1 MDITRRTILSHL
13 WGLGVVTCCVLHYIT
28 TLYLSLSALSVSS
41 RSSSLLLTNNY
52 TQLLQGASSHRI
64 CYRTLHAYRWGNN
77 EIAQRWPGEI
87 YATGN
92 LFRLYF
98 HCSITRLWCSFI
110 ARSATKWVFPV
121 QGGVDHACYPIR
133 FQSGVVY
140 SPAVCPQSHTGA
152 QTNINL
158 HGDITV
164 TRIAVAQS
172 ECRPCCRQFALVNST
187 VFRRVPGA
195 SPE

>member
-1 MDITRRTILSHL
+1 LSHL

-41 RSSSLLLTNNY
+41 RSSSLLLTKVRVLIASATELY
-52 TQLLQGASSHRI
+52 MPIVGGTTKSLSDGLGKFTPPATCFDSTFTVPSPGYDVASSH
-64 CYRTLHAYRWGNN
+64 AVPPNG
-77 EIAQRWPGEI
+77 
-87 YATGN
+87 
-92 LFRLYF
+92 YF
-98 HCSITRLWCSFI
+98 LSR
-110 ARSATKWVFPV
+110 
-121 QGGVDHACYPIR
+121 GVDHACYPIR